1 MCIQVTVSLQAVQT
15 LRQPESQLISQSA
28 GPSGNRTC
36 GDQIVTILIEINGCR
51 QIRRQVDKA
60 ITAERL

>member
-1 MCIQVTVSLQAVQT
+1 MCIQVTVPLQAVQT

-36 GDQIVTILIEINGCR
+36 GDQIVTIPVSYTHLTLPTSDG
-51 QIRRQVDKA
+51 V
-60 ITAERL
+60 